1 MKTLLALLAAGKLGS
16 VLLTGGTMIIS
27 VFVYALIPFRS
38 QDTARL
44 GGVHSSASPANSALS
59 TPSGSN
65 AATGSPGTPARS
77 ARGVHSPASARSG
90 SSSSAHTK

>member
-1 MKTLLALLAAGKLGS
+1 MLVVVG
-16 VLLTGGTMIIS
+16 VVS

-44 GGVHSSASPANSALS
+44 GGAHSTASPANSALS

-65 AATGSPGTPARS
+65 AVTGSPGTSAPS
-77 ARGVHSPASARSG
+77 ARGVHRPPAARSG
-90 SSSSAHTK
+90 SSSSAHAK